1 MDISLDTNAGDFQI
15 RSYRDRAI
23 LINAREYREP
33 LTLSLNKLDQHSL
46 PETVEAITVS
56 ALKELKIQDYEA
68 VLLGTGPELIQPSW
82 EIIEAAQM
90 MGAPLEVMSTGAACR
105 TFTIL
110 SSEGRQVLAILYP

>member
-1 MDISLDTNAGDFQI
+1 MDISLDTNAGDFQV
-15 RSYRDRAI
+15 RSYKDRAI
-23 LINAREYREP
+23 LINDREFREP
-33 LTLSLNKLDQHSL
+33 LTVSLNKLAQHSL
-46 PETVEAITVS
+46 PETVEAITVNV
-56 ALKELKIQDYEA
+56 LKELNIQDYEA
-68 VLLGTGPELIQPSW
+68 VLFGTGPELIQPSW

>member
-15 RSYRDRAI
+15 RSYRERAI

-56 ALKELKIQDYEA
+56 ALKKLKIQDYEA

-90 MGAPLEVMSTGAACR
+90 MGAPLEVMSAGAACR

>member
-15 RSYRDRAI
+15 RSYRERAI

-56 ALKELKIQDYEA
+56 ALKKLKIQDYEA